1 MEGCKKKKNLKYRYI
16 RVKINQKDDAYR
28 NGKEAMGMD
37 EELVIDG
44 YQFSSKTEYDRAKK
58 EKETIAY
65 LMAHTDTADMKA
77 LLKLY
82 HRSIEKKAFQTIIGE
97 QFLHN
102 LRKRLIGS
110 QIVSAEEIP
119 PVPLVHV
126 GGRVVEKQ
134 DKFADAKVMRY
145 QKLYEN
151 SVANQKIKNLL
162 IGVLLFVIVGM
173 FVITI
178 QTKYSVF
185 TYFTNY
191 KENMKNE
198 VINEMEDWQK
208 QLEHREAAVKKQ
220 EQKLQNATSQ
230 PEETPSASENP

>member
-1 MEGCKKKKNLKYRYI
+1 ME
-16 RVKINQKDDAYR
+16 D
-28 NGKEAMGMD
+28 
-37 EELVIDG
+37 ELVIDG

-65 LMAHTDTADMKA
+65 LMAHTDTADMNA

-110 QIVSAEEIP
+110 QVVSPEEIP

-134 DKFADAKVMRY
+134 DKFAEAKVTRY

-162 IGVLLFVIVGM
+162 IAVLIFVIIGM

-178 QTKYSVF
+178 HTKYSVF

-191 KENMKNE
+191 KENMRNQI
-198 VINEMEDWQK
+198 INEMEDWQK
-208 QLEHREAAVKKQ
+208 QLEQRESAVKRA
-220 EQKLQNATSQ
+220 EQKQQDSSGQ
-230 PEETPSASENP
+230 PEGTPTVSQNP